1 MEYKDNI
8 YFKEGRAARR
18 SGIKLGDCPHS
29 VPQIKELWVSG
40 WNYQDVKEQKLGG
53 KRVTDKT

>member
-8 YFKEGRAARR
+8 YFKEGRGARR
-18 SGIKLGDCPHS
+18 IGIKLADCPYS
-29 VPQIKELWVSG
+29 APQIKELWVSG